1 MGGINMAIIA
11 SSSITIVDYNDA
23 LTLTGFIG
31 SNHPKTQMY
40 NPDNGGYIPDWSKNN
55 LILTPSLFKL
65 GGNSDMITSAE
76 VKQVKW
82 FEGNAAVAIT
92 ANSTYGLSGTKN
104 HLLTVR
110 ANTLAGLPGRD
121 YRCEVTYLDPTSGLT
136 LTHKMGITLTRVVNG
151 GGITC
156 AICTTPNGN
165 VFKNGEVDSLVAK
178 VELWRGS
185 VVDTTD
191 VAYQWYMMDPTVAV
205 DQGAGAGWRKL
216 TDTSSKYTG
225 CTTAQMTVYPDAF
238 ASYGNFRVSVK
249 DTDSSSN
256 TYNQLFWDTVSM
268 IDNSDPIQ
276 GRIFSTGGEIFKNG
290 VGETQLKMQLFQ
302 LGEEVDTAGTQY
314 NYTWKKY
321 DRNGALVASWSRSGK
336 TLRIT
341 GDDVDSKAVFFC
353 NVTPK

>member
-1 MGGINMAIIA
+1 MAIIA

-31 SNHPKTQMY
+31 SNHPKTQMF
-40 NPDNGGYIPDWSKNN
+40 NPDNGGYNPDWSKQN
-55 LILTPSLFKL
+55 LVLTPSLFKL
-65 GGNSDMITSAE
+65 GGNNDMITASE
-76 VKQVKW
+76 VQSVKW
-82 FEGNAAVAIT
+82 YEGSSTTAIVANA
-92 ANSTYGLSGTKN
+92 TYGLSGTKN
-104 HLLTVR
+104 HVLTVKT
-110 ANTLAGLPGRD
+110 NTLAGLPGRD
-121 YRCEVTYLDPTSGLT
+121 YRCEVQYLDPSTELV

-151 GGITC
+151 GGIVC

-165 VFKNGEVDSLVAK
+165 VFKNGEVDSLIAK

-185 VVDTTD
+185 VVDTTE
-191 VAYQWYMMDPTVAV
+191 VAYQWYMMDPSVIT
-205 DQGAGAGWRKL
+205 DQGAGAGWKKL
-216 TDTSSKYTG
+216 TDTPSKYTG
-225 CTTAQMTVYPDAF
+225 CTSAQMTVYPDAF
-238 ASYGNFRVSVK
+238 SSYGNFRVSVK

-256 TYNQLFWDTVSM
+256 TYNQFFWDTVSM

-290 VGETQLKMQLFQ
+290 VGTTELKMQLFQ
-302 LGEEVDTAGTQY
+302 LGEEIDTAGTKY

-321 DRNGALVASWSRSGK
+321 DKSGVLVPSWSKTGK
-336 TLRIT
+336 TLTIT